1 MRITYFSKRHLLFVF
16 SLLFLLFFISSFN
29 GKENKTFS
37 TSFKIYF
44 STNSTI
50 LLNDVLLLFKE
61 VEKKNFNPDS
71 AKVLLSKA
79 RIQYK
84 SIEPFVIAFFP
95 GDAQKINRIIVAEME
110 EDDEISA
117 YVIPHGFQYVEKL
130 LYNDSVV
137 FYRKLIKEEIEEIY
151 TIIGRLNES
160 ISYIDIL
167 ERDVF
172 EAMQMHLVRQ
182 FMLGL
187 PNIETAFSRNGTTES
202 AKTIFFYKDFLR
214 QTFSESDSEK
224 INLFNQLYFAIDKG
238 VDFLNNT
245 KSGTEPDYFTFYSHY
260 YINISGYLNKL
271 RELISNDDTYN
282 STAINFQVRSIF
294 DLNVFNSFFFL
305 PAKQMAAR
313 KDVIELGRKLFFDP
327 ALSANNLRACASC
340 HQPGKG
346 FTDGLALSQSFEPG
360 KNLGRNAPTIINSV
374 LQRKLFHD
382 GRAFTFEDQAGQVMS
397 NPLEMH
403 NDFSQVAIKLKE
415 SPEYVKLFRNA
426 FLLSKD
432 TLISSHS
439 VLTAIAEYERS
450 LIGMNSKFDK
460 AISGRGNKL
469 NEDEKNGFN
478 LFMGKGNCASC
489 HFIPLF
495 NGVMPPEYVETEWE
509 ILGVPSHE
517 IKSKR
522 ELDADIGRAGVINV
536 DIFRHAFKSPSLRN
550 IELTGP
556 YMHNGVFKTLE
567 EIIEFYNNGGGT
579 GLGYEV
585 PFQTLAPDSLHLSL
599 IEKFQLISFL
609 KTLTDTVGLTLKP
622 TSLPEFPDNPKLN
635 LRPIGGDY

>member
-1 MRITYFSKRHLLFVF
+1 MRNIIFSKRRIIFIFLLLI
-16 SLLFLLFFISSFN
+16 SLFFIFSFRTKQDSS
-29 GKENKTFS
+29 FS

-44 STNSTI
+44 STHSTI

-71 AKVLLSKA
+71 AKALLSRA

-84 SIEPFVIAFFP
+84 SIEPFVISFFP
-95 GDAQKINRIIVAEME
+95 GDAMRINKIIIAEME
-110 EDDEISA
+110 EDDEISS
-117 YVIPHGFQYVEKL
+117 YIIPHGFQYVEKL

-137 FYRKLIKEEIEEIY
+137 FYRKLIKEEVEEIY
-151 TIIGRLNES
+151 TLVGRFNES
-160 ISYIDIL
+160 ISYIDIHQ
-167 ERDVF
+167 RDVF

-182 FMLGL
+182 FMIGL
-187 PNIETAFSRNGTTES
+187 IDMETSLSRYGIIES
-202 AKTIFFYKDFLR
+202 AQTILFYKELLHLVFP
-214 QTFSESDSEK
+214 EPDSNK
-224 INLFNQLYFAIDKG
+224 IHLFKQFYSA
-238 VDFLNNT
+238 VDNCVSFLNRSN
-245 KSGTEPDYFTFYSHY
+245 SGVEFNYFTFYSNY
-260 YINISGYLNKL
+260 YIPVSAYLNKL
-271 RELISNDDTYN
+271 RDVIVSDDTYN
-282 STAINFQVRSIF
+282 TTALDFQVPSIF
-294 DLNVFNSFFFL
+294 DLNVFNSYFFL
-305 PAKQMAAR
+305 PAKQMTAR
-313 KDVIELGRKLFFDP
+313 KDVIELGRTLFFDP

-340 HQPGKG
+340 HQAEKG
-346 FTDGLALSQSFEPG
+346 FTDGLSLSQSFEPG
-360 KNLGRNAPTIINSV
+360 KHLKRNAPTVINSV

-403 NDFSQVAIKLKE
+403 NDFSQVAIKLKN
-415 SPEYVKLFRNA
+415 STDYVEMFKKA
-426 FLLSKD
+426 FLLNKD

-460 AISGRGNKL
+460 AMRRRDVQL
-469 NEDEKNGFN
+469 TEDEKNGFN

-509 ILGVPSHE
+509 ILGVPSSA
-517 IKSKR
+517 IKAKP
-522 ELDADIGRAGVINV
+522 ELDQDIGRAGVINV
-536 DIFRHAFKSPSLRN
+536 DIFRHAFKSPTLRN

-567 EIIEFYNNGGGT
+567 EVIEFYDIGGGI

-585 PFQTLAPDSLHLSL
+585 PFQTLASDPLNLSP

-622 TSLPEFPDNPKLN
+622 SSLPEFPDNPKLN
-635 LRPIGGDY
+635 QRPIGGDY